1 MASASIPFS
10 CRHFL
15 SVLYREMKLL
25 KYLKPRRLAAFQPR
39 AFFCEGNFGSGS
51 VTYSGGHASQGQ
63 GGFYGSGGSR
73 ATGASVPHHPEAIAN
88 QRDIQDLA
96 KIVGDVEILETELR
110 SLGNTVNSRTIE
122 IKARIKK
129 LISNPHVRE
138 ILNRLEIKGQPVWG
152 LSSKE
157 RDLVRSAREK
167 YMAS

>member
-1 MASASIPFS
+1 MKFLKLFQTRTRSFIPTAMNS
-10 CRHFL
+10 
-15 SVLYREMKLL
+15 K
-25 KYLKPRRLAAFQPR
+25 FQLQQHVN
-39 AFFCEGNFGSGS
+39 FCSEGNFGGTGS
-51 VTYSGGHASQGQ
+51 VTYSGGQASQGQ

-73 ATGASVPHHPEAIAN
+73 IVAGASVAHHPEALAN

-96 KIVGDVEILETELR
+96 KIVGDVEILENELR
-110 SLGNTVNSRTIE
+110 TLGTTVSSRTIE

>member
-1 MASASIPFS
+1 M
-10 CRHFL
+10 
-15 SVLYREMKLL
+15 
-25 KYLKPRRLAAFQPR
+25 
-39 AFFCEGNFGSGS
+39 
-51 VTYSGGHASQGQ
+51 
-63 GGFYGSGGSR
+63 
-73 ATGASVPHHPEAIAN
+73 
-88 QRDIQDLA
+88 
-96 KIVGDVEILETELR
+96 GDVEILETELR
-110 SLGNTVNSRTIE
+110 TLGPATVSSRTIE